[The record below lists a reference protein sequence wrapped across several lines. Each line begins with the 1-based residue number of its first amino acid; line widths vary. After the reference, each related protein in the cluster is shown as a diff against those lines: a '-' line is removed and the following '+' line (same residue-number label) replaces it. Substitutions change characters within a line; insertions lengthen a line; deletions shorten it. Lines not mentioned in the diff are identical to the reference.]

1 MNKEYKSFYFLH
13 IPKTGGRYINKY
25 IFYHLRIERPN
36 QNTNFKIKS
45 LESNGHGGWQKN
57 IKDDTYIVSIL
68 RDPVKLACSYF
79 THFASPYRENTKE
92 SFLKWIEKEKWFHN
106 FQAKN
111 FLFDTSSFSPKEY
124 TKKFNSGE
132 IEIDELNKRINR
144 INFLFT
150 TDYLKTNIHDI
161 CKKICT
167 DLDLDID
174 KKEFPEDTRFSQP
187 ESSNL
192 YNSLSEQEI
201 KKISSL
207 FSVDYY
213 LYNKVRSLEI

>member
-25 IFYHLRIERPN
+25 IFYHLRIERRN

-45 LESNGHGGWQKN
+45 LESDGHGGWRKS
-57 IKDDTYIVSIL
+57 ITDDTYIVSIL

-79 THFASPYRENTKE
+79 THFASYYRKNTKE
-92 SFLKWIEKEKWFHN
+92 SFIKWIETEKWFHN

-111 FLFDTSSFSPKEY
+111 FLFDTSSFSPKDY
-124 TKKFNSGE
+124 AKKFNSE
-132 IEIDELNKRINR
+132 NIDIDELNKRINR
-144 INFLFT
+144 IDFLFT
-150 TDYLKTNIHDI
+150 TDYLKTNINDI

-167 DLDLDID
+167 DLDLDINN
-174 KKEFPEDTRFSQP
+174 KEFPEDTRFNQP
-187 ESSNL
+187 ESIRL

-201 KKISSL
+201 KNISSL